1 MELKENH
8 IIENQELADWFGIKK
23 SSLEAGGM
31 KKKKLEELKE
41 YCDFEILKGKVFIKK
56 VYIDTYTK
64 NRSKIYKTLL
74 QEMPKQIKNGQPWTC
89 TQIGNYYYYKYN
101 KSLGGLEST
110 YEYNTRKVRNEI
122 WGKPQKEGNIRR
134 VFCKMNKGATPKGN
148 KYELL
153 TIEEKKIVKEIA
165 KNYFNF
171 LNPEE
176 QLISF
181 SLMYEGKKEEAIE
194 YFADIANYKSTS
206 YMEFICQVA
215 ETLKCDWMVNAT
227 IIDNTTLKVSKASIT
242 KIER

>member
-1 MELKENH
+1 MELKENY
-8 IIENQELADWFGIKK
+8 IMDNQELAEWFGIKK
-23 SSLEAGGM
+23 SSIDTGGI

-56 VYIDTYTK
+56 VYENTYTK

-74 QEMPKQIKNGQPWTC
+74 QEMPKQIKSGQPWTC

-134 VFCKMNKGATPKGN
+134 VFCKMYKGATPKDN

-153 TIEEKKIVKEIA
+153 TIEEKKIVREIA
-165 KNYFNF
+165 ENYFNF

-176 QLISF
+176 QLIGF
-181 SLMYEGKKEEAIE
+181 SLMYEGKKEEAME
-194 YFADIANYKSTS
+194 YYANVANYKNTS
-206 YMEFICQVA
+206 YMEFISKVA
-215 ETLKCDWMVNAT
+215 EALNCDWMVNAT
-227 IIDNTTLKVSKASIT
+227 IINDTTLKISKASIT
-242 KIER
+242 ETR